1 MGMMTLVRV
10 LTPEKYDEIMGLKQ
24 RPPQAAAAKPRVS
37 HEFRGRVTAA
47 GEGRLTVRHGNIEGW
62 MAAMTMAYEVDKPEV
77 LTRIKAG
84 DEIRA
89 TVYDGDPKLYN
100 VEVVRQ

>member
-1 MGMMTLVRV
+1 
-10 LTPEKYDEIMGLKQ
+10 
-24 RPPQAAAAKPRVS
+24 
-37 HEFRGRVTAA
+37 
-47 GEGRLTVRHGNIEGW
+47 
-62 MAAMTMAYEVDKPEV
+62 MAYEVDKPEV

-89 TVYDGDPKLYN
+89 TVYDGDPMLYN